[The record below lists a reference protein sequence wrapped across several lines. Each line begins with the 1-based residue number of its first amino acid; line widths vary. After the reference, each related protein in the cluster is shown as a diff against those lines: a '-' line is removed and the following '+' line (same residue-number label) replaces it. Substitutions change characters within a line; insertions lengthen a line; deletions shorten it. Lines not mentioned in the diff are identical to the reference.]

1 MKVRAIFVCLLA
13 FSVMSAGPALAKKKK
28 KKGAVTEPGA
38 YPDWQDH
45 VDLVEIIEKF
55 ELSAYKNIYVQ
66 DLDSSK
72 TELPEKDDNT
82 YEPVQEVLSDPES
95 SFIEG
100 LRKELSGPK
109 VHAGSGHDG
118 LVVSG
123 TIVKLNPGSRAAR
136 YWGGFGAGAAEV
148 RLKLEVKDG
157 KTGEVLLRVN
167 QERRSGFGM
176 GGGSYIKLLN
186 RSLREIGEDLALVLN
201 AF

>member
-1 MKVRAIFVCLLA
+1 MKVRTILVCLLA
-13 FSVMSAGPALAKKKK
+13 FSVMAAGPVLAKKK

-45 VDLVEIIEKF
+45 IDLLEVIQKF
-55 ELSAYKNIYVQ
+55 KLAEFKNIYVE

-82 YEPVQEVLSDPES
+82 YQPVQEVLSDPETP
-95 SFIEG
+95 FMEG
-100 LRKELSGPK
+100 LRNELSGLK
-109 VHAGSGHDG
+109 VEAGPGEDG
-118 LVVSG
+118 LVVRG

-148 RLKLEVKDG
+148 RLKLEVKNG

-167 QERRSGFGM
+167 QERRSGFGV
-176 GGGSYIKLLN
+176 GGGSYTKLLN